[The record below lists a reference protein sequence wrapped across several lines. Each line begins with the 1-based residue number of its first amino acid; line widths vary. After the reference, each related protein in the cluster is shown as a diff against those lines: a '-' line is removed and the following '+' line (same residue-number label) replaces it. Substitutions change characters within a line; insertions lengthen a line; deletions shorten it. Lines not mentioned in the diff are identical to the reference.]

1 MASNKLEIIYGG
13 FFAKY
18 RGHTVETV
26 KRVLQHLEHKRIAKI
41 DTAAVYAE
49 SEEFL
54 GLAGA
59 ANHFKID
66 TKFCGGLSEL
76 EPSREL
82 VVKSCLE
89 SLSKLQ
95 TNCVDV
101 FYIHAPYRGVP
112 VERILYGINDLYK
125 EGKFK
130 RFGLSN
136 FKADEVEEVIRVAKE
151 NNFVLPTVYQGNYN
165 AVARRTE
172 TEIMPTLRKNN
183 ISFYAYSPIAGGFLT
198 KTPEQL
204 LAGGGGTMGPVR
216 HLHCQNETG
225 ISQAELAYRWVAYNS
240 LLEPGLGDGIVIGA
254 RFGLQLDQALE
265 ALERGPLSEGLA
277 TRIESLWEDI
287 KDDSPLDNFDGF
299 VCNSSK

>member
-76 EPSREL
+76 EPTREL
-82 VVKSCLE
+82 VVKSCHK

-95 TNCVDV
+95 TNCV
-101 FYIHAPYRGVP
+101 R
-112 VERILYGINDLYK
+112 
-125 EGKFK
+125 
-130 RFGLSN
+130 
-136 FKADEVEEVIRVAKE
+136 
-151 NNFVLPTVYQGNYN
+151 
-165 AVARRTE
+165 
-172 TEIMPTLRKNN
+172 
-183 ISFYAYSPIAGGFLT
+183 
-198 KTPEQL
+198 
-204 LAGGGGTMGPVR
+204 
-216 HLHCQNETG
+216 
-225 ISQAELAYRWVAYNS
+225 
-240 LLEPGLGDGIVIGA
+240 
-254 RFGLQLDQALE
+254 
-265 ALERGPLSEGLA
+265 
-277 TRIESLWEDI
+277 
-287 KDDSPLDNFDGF
+287 
-299 VCNSSK
+299 